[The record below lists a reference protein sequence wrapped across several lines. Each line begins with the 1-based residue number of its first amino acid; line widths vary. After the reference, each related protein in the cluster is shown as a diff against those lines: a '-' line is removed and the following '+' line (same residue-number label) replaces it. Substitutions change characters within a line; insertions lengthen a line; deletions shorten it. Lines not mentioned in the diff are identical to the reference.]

1 MISRSGEVLEVR
13 CEMGYKDLNEEY
25 ETAMD
30 LVEYILDEYPET
42 RDSDTKLIQK
52 IFEEQTGIV
61 IPIEE
66 ANMPALRTLTRARQ
80 TIQNEHEKFL
90 PDDEVQEKRDERE
103 EEFRKETQKQKKSD
117 GQIFP

>member
-1 MISRSGEVLEVR
+1 MS
-13 CEMGYKDLNEEY
+13 YKDLNEEY

-30 LVEYILDEYPET
+30 LVESILEEYPET

-80 TIQNEHEKFL
+80 TIQNEHEKYV
-90 PDDEVQEKRDERE
+90 PDDEVKEKREERE
-103 EEFRKETQKQKKSD
+103 EEFRQETQKQKKSE
-117 GQIFP
+117 GQIYP